1 MKKIICLWSCPRNIS
16 TALMYSFGNRKDT
29 EIYDEALYG
38 YYLHKT
44 RLKHPGYNDVINN
57 MEINSKKVINQII
70 LRPKKNI
77 NFHKLMTHFLI
88 DLDLNFLKK
97 VNNVI
102 FIRNPKEIINS
113 YNMVIPNP
121 TIVDIGVKKQYEL
134 YNHLIETNNTPIV
147 LDSSILLKN
156 PEETLKILCDK
167 LDISYSNKMLKWSKG
182 PKKADGIWAKY
193 WYKNVH
199 NSNCF
204 NNYEI
209 KDINLSHKN
218 QKLAQDCE
226 KYYNFL
232 FSKSITI

>member
-16 TALMYSFGNRKDT
+16 TALMYSFGNREDT
-29 EIYDEALYG
+29 EIYDEVLYG

-44 RLKHPGYNDVINN
+44 KLKHPGYLEVINN
-57 MEINSKKVINQII
+57 MEIDSQKVINQII
-70 LRPKKNI
+70 LKPKKDI

-88 DLDLNFLKK
+88 DLDLDFLKK
-97 VNNVI
+97 VSNII
-102 FIRNPKEIINS
+102 FIRDPREIINS
-113 YNMVIPNP
+113 YNKVIPNP
-121 TIVDIGVKKQYEL
+121 TIKDIGVMQQYEL
-134 YNHLIETNNTPIV
+134 YNHLIKTNNNPVV

-156 PEETLKILCDK
+156 PKEILKILCKK
-167 LDISYSNKMLKWSKG
+167 LDISYSNNMLKWSKG
-182 PKKADGIWAKY
+182 SKKADGIWAKY

-199 NSNCF
+199 GSNGF

-209 KDINLSHKN
+209 KEIKLNPKN
-218 QKLAQDCE
+218 EKLAKDCD

>member
-16 TALMYSFGNRKDT
+16 TALMYSFGNREDT

-57 MEINSKKVINQII
+57 MEIDSEKVINQII
-70 LRPKKNI
+70 LRPKKDI

-88 DLDLNFLKK
+88 DLDLYFLKK
-97 VNNVI
+97 VSNII
-102 FIRNPKEIINS
+102 FIRDPKEIINS
-113 YNMVIPNP
+113 YNKVIPNP
-121 TIVDIGVKKQYEL
+121 TIEDIGVKQQYEL
-134 YNHLIETNNTPIV
+134 YNHLIETNNIPLV

-156 PEETLKILCDK
+156 PEEILKILCDK
-167 LDISYSNKMLKWSKG
+167 LDILYSNKMLKWSKG

-199 NSNCF
+199 SSNGF

-209 KDINLSHKN
+209 REINLSPKN
-218 QKLAQDCE
+218 QKLAKECE

>member
-1 MKKIICLWSCPRNIS
+1 
-16 TALMYSFGNRKDT
+16 MYSFGNREDT

-44 RLKHPGYNDVINN
+44 GLKHPGYNEIINN
-57 MEINSKKVINQII
+57 MEIDYQKVINEII
-70 LRPKKNI
+70 LVPKKDI

-88 DLDLNFLKK
+88 DLDLKFLKK
-97 VNNVI
+97 VSNII
-102 FIRNPKEIINS
+102 FIRDPKEIINS
-113 YNMVIPNP
+113 YVKVIPNP
-121 TIVDIGVKKQYEL
+121 TIEDIGIKQQFKL
-134 YNHLIETNNTPIV
+134 YNYLLETNNDPVV

-156 PEETLKILCDK
+156 PEKILEILCDK

-199 NSNCF
+199 RSSGF

-209 KDINLSHKN
+209 KNIKLNPKN
-218 QKLAQDCE
+218 EKLAKDCE

>member
-1 MKKIICLWSCPRNIS
+1 
-16 TALMYSFGNRKDT
+16 MYSFGNRYDT

-44 RLKHPGYNDVINN
+44 GLKHPGYSEIINN
-57 MEINSKKVINQII
+57 MEIDYQKVINQII
-70 LRPKKNI
+70 LRPKKDI

-88 DLDLNFLKK
+88 DIDLDFLKK
-97 VNNVI
+97 VSNII
-102 FIRNPKEIINS
+102 FIRDPKEIINS
-113 YNMVIPNP
+113 YNKVIPNP
-121 TIVDIGVKKQYEL
+121 TIEDIGIKQQFKL
-134 YNHLIETNNTPIV
+134 YNHLHESNNTPIV

-156 PEETLKILCDK
+156 PKKTLTILCNK

-199 NSNCF
+199 RSSGF

-209 KDINLSHKN
+209 KNIKLNPKN
-218 QKLAQDCE
+218 EKLAKDCE

>member
-1 MKKIICLWSCPRNIS
+1 
-16 TALMYSFGNRKDT
+16 MYSFGNREDT
-29 EIYDEALYG
+29 EIYDEVLYA

-44 RLKHPGYNDVINN
+44 GIKHPGYNEIINN
-57 MEINSKKVINQII
+57 MEIDYQKIINEII
-70 LRPKKNI
+70 LTPKKDI

-88 DLDLNFLKK
+88 DIDLEFLKK
-97 VNNVI
+97 VSNII
-102 FIRNPKEIINS
+102 FIRDPKEIINS
-113 YNMVIPNP
+113 YNKIIPNP
-121 TIVDIGVKKQYEL
+121 NIEDIGIKQQFAL
-134 YNHLIETNNTPIV
+134 YNHLHESNNTPIV

-156 PEETLKILCDK
+156 PKKTLTILCNK

-199 NSNCF
+199 NSSGF
-204 NNYEI
+204 NDYKT
-209 KDINLSHKN
+209 KDINLSPKN
-218 QKLAQDCE
+218 EKLAKDCQ

>member
-1 MKKIICLWSCPRNIS
+1 
-16 TALMYSFGNRKDT
+16 MYSFGNREDT
-29 EIYDEALYG
+29 EIYDEALYA

-44 RLKHPGYNDVINN
+44 GIKHPGYNEIINN
-57 MEINSKKVINQII
+57 MEIDCKKIINKII
-70 LRPKKNI
+70 LSPKKNI

-88 DLDLNFLKK
+88 DIDLDFLKK
-97 VNNVI
+97 VSNVI
-102 FIRNPKEIINS
+102 FIRDPKEIINS
-113 YNMVIPNP
+113 YIKVIPNP
-121 TIVDIGVKKQYEL
+121 TIEDIGIKQQFKL
-134 YNHLIETNNTPIV
+134 YNHLLESNNIPLV

-156 PEETLKILCDK
+156 PKKILTVLCNK

-199 NSNCF
+199 RSRGF

-209 KDINLSHKN
+209 KNIKLNSKN
-218 QKLAQDCE
+218 KKLAKDCE

>member
-16 TALMYSFGNRKDT
+16 TALMYSFGNREDT
-29 EIYDEALYG
+29 EIYDEVLYA

-44 RLKHPGYNDVINN
+44 GIKHPGHNEIINN
-57 MEINSKKVINQII
+57 MEIDCKKIINEII
-70 LRPKKNI
+70 QSPKKNI

-88 DLDLNFLKK
+88 DIDLDFLKK
-97 VNNVI
+97 VSNII
-102 FIRNPKEIINS
+102 FIRDPKEIINS
-113 YNMVIPNP
+113 YNKVIPNP
-121 TIVDIGVKKQYEL
+121 TIEDIGIKQQFKL
-134 YNHLIETNNTPIV
+134 YNHLLESNNIPLV

-156 PEETLKILCDK
+156 PKKILTVLCNK

-199 NSNCF
+199 KSSGF

-209 KDINLSHKN
+209 KNIKLNSKN
-218 QKLAQDCE
+218 KKLAQDCE

>member
-16 TALMYSFGNRKDT
+16 TALMYSFGNREDT
-29 EIYDEALYG
+29 EIYDEALYA

-44 RLKHPGYNDVINN
+44 GIKHPGYNEIINN
-57 MEINSKKVINQII
+57 MEIDCKKIINEII
-70 LRPKKNI
+70 LSAKKNI

-88 DLDLNFLKK
+88 DIDLDFLKK
-97 VNNVI
+97 VSNII
-102 FIRNPKEIINS
+102 FIRDPKEIINS
-113 YNMVIPNP
+113 YNKVIPNP
-121 TIVDIGVKKQYEL
+121 TIEDIGIKQQFKL
-134 YNHLIETNNTPIV
+134 YNHLLESNNIPLV

-156 PEETLKILCDK
+156 PKKTLTILCNK
-167 LDISYSNKMLKWSKG
+167 LDILYSNKMLKWSKG

-199 NSNCF
+199 RSSGF

-209 KDINLSHKN
+209 TNIKLNSKN
-218 QKLAQDCE
+218 KKLAKDCE
-226 KYYNFL
+226 KYYKFL

>member
-16 TALMYSFGNRKDT
+16 TALMYSFGNREDT
-29 EIYDEALYG
+29 EIYDEALYA

-44 RLKHPGYNDVINN
+44 GIKHPGYNEIINN
-57 MEINSKKVINQII
+57 MEIDCKKIINEII
-70 LRPKKNI
+70 LSPKKNI

-88 DLDLNFLKK
+88 DIDLDFLKK
-97 VNNVI
+97 VSNVI
-102 FIRNPKEIINS
+102 FIRDPKEIINS
-113 YNMVIPNP
+113 YIKVIPNP
-121 TIVDIGVKKQYEL
+121 TIEDIGIKQQFKL
-134 YNHLIETNNTPIV
+134 YNHLLESNNIPLV

-156 PEETLKILCDK
+156 PKKILTVLCNK

-199 NSNCF
+199 KSSGF

-209 KDINLSHKN
+209 KNIKLNSKN
-218 QKLAQDCE
+218 KKLAQDCE

>member
-16 TALMYSFGNRKDT
+16 TALMYSFGNREDT
-29 EIYDEALYG
+29 EICDEALYG

-44 RLKHPGYNDVINN
+44 GLKHPGYNDVINN

-199 NSNCF
+199 RSNGF
-204 NNYEI
+204 NNYKIKEI
-209 KDINLSHKN
+209 KLSPKN
-218 QKLAQDCE
+218 EKLAKDCE

>member
-1 MKKIICLWSCPRNIS
+1 
-16 TALMYSFGNRKDT
+16 MYSFGNREDT
-29 EIYDEALYG
+29 EIYDEALYA

-44 RLKHPGYNDVINN
+44 GIKHPGYNEIINN
-57 MEINSKKVINQII
+57 MEIDCKKIINEII
-70 LRPKKNI
+70 QSPKKNI

-88 DLDLNFLKK
+88 DIDLDFLKK
-97 VNNVI
+97 VSNII
-102 FIRNPKEIINS
+102 FIRDPKEIINS
-113 YNMVIPNP
+113 YNKVIPNP
-121 TIVDIGVKKQYEL
+121 TIEDIGIKQQFKL
-134 YNHLIETNNTPIV
+134 YNHLIESNNTPIV

-156 PEETLKILCDK
+156 PKKILTILCNK

-199 NSNCF
+199 RSSGF

-209 KDINLSHKN
+209 KNIKLNSKN
-218 QKLAQDCE
+218 KKLAKDCE

>member
-1 MKKIICLWSCPRNIS
+1 
-16 TALMYSFGNRKDT
+16 MYSFGNREDT

-44 RLKHPGYNDVINN
+44 GLKHPGYNEIINN
-57 MEINSKKVINQII
+57 MEIDCKKIINETI
-70 LRPKKNI
+70 LTPKKNI

-88 DLDLNFLKK
+88 DLDLKFLKK
-97 VNNVI
+97 VSNII
-102 FIRNPKEIINS
+102 FIRDPNEIINS
-113 YNMVIPNP
+113 YNKVIPNP
-121 TIVDIGVKKQYEL
+121 SIKDIGIKQQFKL
-134 YNHLIETNNTPIV
+134 YNHLLETNNDPVV

-156 PEETLKILCDK
+156 PAKILKILCDK
-167 LDISYSNKMLKWSKG
+167 LEISYSNKMIKWQKG

-199 NSNCF
+199 NSSGF
-204 NNYEI
+204 KDYEI
-209 KDINLSHKN
+209 KEIKLNPKN
-218 QKLAQDCE
+218 KKLAKDCE

>member
-1 MKKIICLWSCPRNIS
+1 MKKIICLWSCPRNVS
-16 TALMYSFGNRKDT
+16 TALMYSFGSREDT
-29 EIYDEALYG
+29 EIYDEVLYG

-44 RLKHPGYNDVINN
+44 GLQHPGYSDVINN
-57 MEINSKKVINQII
+57 METDSKKVINQII
-70 LRPKKNI
+70 LKPNKDI

-88 DLDLNFLKK
+88 DLDLEFLKK
-97 VNNVI
+97 VSNVI
-102 FIRNPKEIINS
+102 FIRDPREIINS
-113 YNMVIPNP
+113 YDKVIPNP
-121 TIVDIGVKKQYEL
+121 TIEDIGVKQQYEL
-134 YNHLIETNNTPIV
+134 YNHLIKTNNNTVV

-156 PEETLKILCDK
+156 PKEILTILCDK
-167 LDISYSNKMLKWSKG
+167 LEISYSNKMLKWTKG

-199 NSNCF
+199 SSNGF

-209 KDINLSHKN
+209 KDFNLN
-218 QKLAQDCE
+218 TENEMLAQDCE

>member
-16 TALMYSFGNRKDT
+16 TALMYSFGNREDT

-44 RLKHPGYNDVINN
+44 GLKHPGYNEIINN
-57 MEINSKKVINQII
+57 MEIDSEKVINQII
-70 LRPKKNI
+70 LNPKKDI

-88 DLDLNFLKK
+88 DIDLEFLKK
-97 VNNVI
+97 VSNII

-113 YNMVIPNP
+113 YCKVIPNP
-121 TIVDIGVKKQYEL
+121 TEEDIGVKQQYEL
-134 YNHLIETNNTPIV
+134 YNHLIQTNNYPVV

-156 PEETLKILCDK
+156 PKEILTILCDK
-167 LDISYSNKMLKWSKG
+167 LEISYSNKMLKWAKG

-199 NSNCF
+199 NSTGF
-204 NNYEI
+204 KDYEI
-209 KDINLSHKN
+209 KNIKLSSKN
-218 QKLAQDCE
+218 QKLAKDCQ

-232 FSKSITI
+232 FSKSITT

>member
-16 TALMYSFGNRKDT
+16 TALMYSFGNRGDT

-38 YYLHKT
+38 YY
-44 RLKHPGYNDVINN
+44 
-57 MEINSKKVINQII
+57 METDSRKVINQII
-70 LRPKKNI
+70 LNPKKDI

-88 DLDLNFLKK
+88 DLDLDFLKK
-97 VNNVI
+97 VSNII
-102 FIRNPKEIINS
+102 FIRDPREIINS
-113 YNMVIPNP
+113 YNKVIPNP
-121 TIVDIGVKKQYEL
+121 TIKDIGVKQQYEL
-134 YNHLIETNNTPIV
+134 YNHLIKTKNDPIV

-156 PEETLKILCDK
+156 PKEILTILCDK
-167 LDISYSNKMLKWSKG
+167 LEITYSNKMLKWSEG

-199 NSNCF
+199 RSKGF

-209 KDINLSHKN
+209 KDFNLSPKN
-218 QKLAQDCE
+218 EMLAQDCK

>member
-1 MKKIICLWSCPRNIS
+1 
-16 TALMYSFGNRKDT
+16 MYSFGNREDT
-29 EIYDEALYG
+29 EIYDEVLYG

-44 RLKHPGYNDVINN
+44 SLKHPGYNEIINN
-57 MEINSKKVINQII
+57 MEIDYKKIINEII
-70 LRPKKNI
+70 LTPKKDI

-88 DLDLNFLKK
+88 DIDLEFLKK
-97 VNNVI
+97 VSNII
-102 FIRNPKEIINS
+102 FIRDPKEIINS
-113 YNMVIPNP
+113 YNKIIPNP
-121 TIVDIGVKKQYEL
+121 NIEDIGIKQQFAL
-134 YNHLIETNNTPIV
+134 YNHLLETNNTPIV

-156 PEETLKILCDK
+156 PKKTLTILCNK

-199 NSNCF
+199 NSSGF
-204 NNYEI
+204 NDYKT
-209 KDINLSHKN
+209 KDINLSPKN
-218 QKLAQDCE
+218 EKLAKDCQ

>member
-44 RLKHPGYNDVINN
+44 RLQHPGYLEVINN
-57 MEINSKKVINQII
+57 METDSEKVINQII
-70 LRPKKNI
+70 LEPKKDI

-88 DLDLNFLKK
+88 DLDLDFLKK
-97 VNNVI
+97 VSNII
-102 FIRNPKEIINS
+102 FIRDPREIINS
-113 YNMVIPNP
+113 YNKVIPNP
-121 TIVDIGVKKQYEL
+121 TIKDIGVMQQYEL
-134 YNHLIETNNTPIV
+134 YNHLIKTNNNPVV
-147 LDSSILLKN
+147 LDSSLLLKN
-156 PEETLKILCDK
+156 PKEILTILCDK
-167 LDISYSNKMLKWSKG
+167 LEISYSNNMLKWSEG

-199 NSNCF
+199 NSKGF

-209 KDINLSHKN
+209 KDFNLSPKN
-218 QKLAQDCE
+218 EMLAQDCE

>member
-16 TALMYSFGNRKDT
+16 TALMYSFGNREDT

-44 RLKHPGYNDVINN
+44 GLKHPGYNDVINN
-57 MEINSKKVINQII
+57 MEINSEKVINQII

-113 YNMVIPNP
+113 YNKVIPNP
-121 TIVDIGVKKQYEL
+121 TILDIGVKKQYEL
-134 YNHLIETNNTPIV
+134 YNHLIEANNTPIV

-156 PEETLKILCDK
+156 PEEILKILCNK

-199 NSNCF
+199 MSNGF
-204 NNYEI
+204 HNYKTKEI
-209 KDINLSHKN
+209 KLSPKN
-218 QKLAQDCE
+218 ERLAKDCE